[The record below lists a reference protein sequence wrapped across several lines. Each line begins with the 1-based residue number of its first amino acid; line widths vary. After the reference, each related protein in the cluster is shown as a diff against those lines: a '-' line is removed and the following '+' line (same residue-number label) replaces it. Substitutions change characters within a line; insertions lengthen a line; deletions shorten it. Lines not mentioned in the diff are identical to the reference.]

1 MVLTAAD
8 VAYDDLRE
16 FGRIT
21 IDYTGRRVEITVDG
35 FEFAS
40 NGSCREHNAKAI
52 AWARDVLDAHLR
64 AMRLLPGADLI
75 SISDMTQEDLEQE
88 RERAAGR

>member
-8 VAYDDLRE
+8 VAYDDLTA

-21 IDYTGRRVEITVDG
+21 IDHTGRCVEITVDG
-35 FEFAS
+35 FEFS
-40 NGSCREHNAKAI
+40 TNGSCRVHNAKAI